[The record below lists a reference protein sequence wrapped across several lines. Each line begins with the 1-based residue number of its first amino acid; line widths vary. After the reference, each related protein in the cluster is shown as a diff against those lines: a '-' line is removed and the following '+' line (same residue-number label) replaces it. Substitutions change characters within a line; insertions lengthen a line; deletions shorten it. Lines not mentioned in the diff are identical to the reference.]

1 MDRINNNLAQ
11 LEAHLAALELAANN
25 NGQAGQAGQAGY
37 ITPPNQGV
45 QRNPN
50 ILNAPNQPARVVAR
64 FGNNVN
70 DNPANVGVQLLALRS
85 RQIASF
91 LNNMDN
97 DHNINNA
104 GK

>member
-1 MDRINNNLAQ
+1 MDGINNVR
-11 LEAHLAALELAANN
+11 ELADQMARLQVADVNN
-25 NGQAGQAGQAGY
+25 VQPQQDGY

-45 QRNPN
+45 QPNPN

-70 DNPANVGVQLLALRS
+70 DNPGNVRLELLALRS
-85 RQIASF
+85 RKIASF

>member
-11 LEAHLAALELAANN
+11 LAAHLAALELAANN

-45 QRNPN
+45 QPNPN
-50 ILNAPNQPARVVAR
+50 ILNAPGRAATVVQ

-70 DNPANVGVQLLALRS
+70 DNPGNVRAQLLAQRS
-85 RQIASF
+85 QQVANLL
-91 LNNMDN
+91 LND
-97 DHNINNA
+97 DQ
-104 GK
+104 